1 MYFIPRN
8 NKFYS
13 FIAHLHSLSRYLLTL
28 LAVSSIFVLW
38 LLLVYFPLSTHI
50 DQSFLKLAQLRNQCK
65 QIDKAKRNCQQLEQ
79 SLCFSNLQSKKLL
92 QNSFQSNLLFIL
104 EQAKKNELLLNKYT
118 MDKKNNGKWVAQH
131 SSEFIFTGNLSQITN
146 FLQQLKK
153 TDFPCN
159 SDYFLLK
166 KIDTNFFR
174 VIIKLDLIEPKE
186 KNKPLQLGTS

>member
-13 FIAHLHSLSRYLLTL
+13 FIAHLHFLSRYLLTL
-28 LAVSSIFVLW
+28 LAVSSILILW
-38 LLLVYFPLSTHI
+38 LLLVYFPISTHI

-65 QIDKAKRNCQQLEQ
+65 QIDKAKRKCQRLEQ
-79 SLCFSNLQSKKLL
+79 SLYLANPQNKKLL
-92 QNSFQSNLLFIL
+92 RNSFQSNLLFIL

-118 MDKKNNGKWVAQH
+118 MDKKSNNKWVIQH

-153 TDFPCN
+153 TDFPCE

-166 KIDTNFFR
+166 KIDTNSFR
-174 VIIKLDLIEPKE
+174 AIIKLDIIECKE
-186 KNKPLQLGTS
+186 KDKPLQLGTS